1 MPSRTHCKSRQTTP
15 EKLPVQLL
23 GLVQE
28 TNMCTCVYVTIRHT
42 AANKLLPCWELYEK
56 LMLICYI
63 SPCFSIKGE
72 LQLSNTFRSRS

>member
-42 AANKLLPCWELYEK
+42 PANKLLPCWELYEK
-56 LMLICYI
+56 LRADLLHLPLFQHQGRTSALKYI
-63 SPCFSIKGE
+63 
-72 LQLSNTFRSRS
+72 